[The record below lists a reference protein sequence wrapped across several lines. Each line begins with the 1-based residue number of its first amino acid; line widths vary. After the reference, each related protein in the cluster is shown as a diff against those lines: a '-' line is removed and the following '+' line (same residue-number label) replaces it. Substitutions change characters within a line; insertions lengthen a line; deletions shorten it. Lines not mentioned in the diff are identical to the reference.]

1 MITLREEGNSEFPS
15 SQRVIIITVH
25 PLIEYYGSPMPMITR
40 RDEGNSG
47 FPSSH
52 SIIICDRSCIP
63 TQESLKKYILSV
75 CGSLD
80 YANEIGYA
88 IMFPDTPGECVYI
101 IDSDGEPMRVR
112 CLLFSANREFY

>member
-1 MITLREEGNSEFPS
+1 MRKGTLEFTS
-15 SQRVIIITVH
+15 SFDVEPT
-25 PLIEYYGSPMPMITR
+25 S
-40 RDEGNSG
+40 DAEGNSG

-80 YANEIGYA
+80 YANEIGYG
-88 IMFPDTPGECVYI
+88 IMFPDTPGECVY
-101 IDSDGEPMRVR
+101 MYYR
-112 CLLFSANREFY
+112 